1 MYFIPNR
8 GPVELALIPRDQNVC
23 AYEIISACGGRW
35 RACRAALR
43 GELATYES
51 AALRGELA
59 TDESAALRGELATY
73 ESAALRGEL
82 ATYESEALRGE
93 LATYESEALRGEL
106 AIYESHRSRLWWV
119 GLYTPTQKSSPPTAA
134 NIIRASIMARRH
146 PWPALLRV
154 CPAVRS
160 TSPPIRRAET
170 VSAARDSRPFA
181 GPSSADRSCR
191 HRRRTSR

>member
-59 TDESAALRGELATY
+59 TDESTTLRGELATY
-73 ESAALRGEL
+73 E
-82 ATYESEALRGE
+82 T
-93 LATYESEALRGEL
+93 
-106 AIYESHRSRLWWV
+106 HRSRLWWV

-146 PWPALLRV
+146 SWPALLRV

-160 TSPPIRRAET
+160 TWPPIRRAET

>member
-1 MYFIPNR
+1 MSAPTKLSLPAVVGGALAARRCEASSQPTKARRCEASSQPTKARRCEASSQPTKARRCEASSQPTKARR
-8 GPVELALIPRDQNVC
+8 GELTI
-23 AYEIISACGGRW
+23 YESV
-35 RACRAALR
+35 ALR

-51 AALRGELA
+51 AAR
-59 TDESAALRGELATY
+59 
-73 ESAALRGEL
+73 
-82 ATYESEALRGE
+82 
-93 LATYESEALRGEL
+93 RGEL

-181 GPSSADRSCR
+181 GPSSADPPCSL
-191 HRRRTSR
+191 RRRTLR